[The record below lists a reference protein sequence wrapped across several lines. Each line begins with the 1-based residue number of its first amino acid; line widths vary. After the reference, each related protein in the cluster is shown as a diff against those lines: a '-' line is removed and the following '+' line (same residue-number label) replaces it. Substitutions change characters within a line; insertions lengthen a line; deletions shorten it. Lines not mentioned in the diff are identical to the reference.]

1 MNKIFTRTV
10 RYEVM
15 NEAINLNSRIPM
27 SNNMTTDPNIKATR
41 RDFLQIRTTD
51 GLLNAPLILRLLI
64 AIFPKR

>member
-41 RDFLQIRTTD
+41 RDFLQISTTD
-51 GLLNAPLILRLLI
+51 GLLNAPLI
-64 AIFPKR
+64 

>member
-51 GLLNAPLILRLLI
+51 GLLNAPLI
-64 AIFPKR
+64 

>member
-1 MNKIFTRTV
+1 
-10 RYEVM
+10 M